1 MKTNKALLCLPATH
15 ADAALDKFDSIST
28 ELKK

>member
-1 MKTNKALLCLPATH
+1 MKNGKALLYLPATH
-15 ADAALDKFDSIST
+15 ADAALDEFDSIST